1 MGYLKADE
9 VLPDEIIEIIQTY
22 VDGQSIYI
30 PKKSNERADWGS
42 KTTIRQELTLRNKS
56 IFHDYQNG
64 VKVCD
69 LADKYFLSEKS
80 IQRIIR
86 KMK

>member
-1 MGYLKADE
+1 M
-9 VLPDEIIEIIQTY
+9 IQQY

-30 PKKSNERADWGS
+30 PKKDEHRAGWGS
-42 KTTIRQELTLRNKS
+42 KTSTRRELAERNES
-56 IFHDYQNG
+56 IYEDYCCG
-64 VKVCD
+64 FSVSM

-86 KMK
+86 EMK

>member
-9 VLPDEIIEIIQTY
+9 ILPGEIIEIIQTY

-56 IFHDYQNG
+56 IFCDYQSG
-64 VKVCD
+64 VNICE
-69 LADKYFLSEKS
+69 LASKYFLSEKS

>member
-9 VLPDEIIEIIQTY
+9 VLPNNIIEIIQTY

-56 IFHDYQNG
+56 IFRDYQNG